1 MKSIKHFIINGGN
14 VVIMHQLHVQYVKD
28 YVLVY
33 KHIYAFG
40 VIVLSMVLAMEIK
53 INVILGI

>member
-1 MKSIKHFIINGGN
+1 MKSIKHFIISGGN
-14 VVIMHQLHVQYVKD
+14 VVIMHQLHAQYVKD

-40 VIVLSMVLAMEIK
+40 AIELSMVLVMEIK